1 MISTKVD
8 FIHRWQLLE
17 LRHIVIFFIHYIKQS
32 KGEMYMIKNAAGAIT
47 ALSVACGLA
56 CIGTAGVGCIPCL
69 LGAGLALK
77 E

>member
-1 MISTKVD
+1 
-8 FIHRWQLLE
+8 
-17 LRHIVIFFIHYIKQS
+17 
-32 KGEMYMIKNAAGAIT
+32 MIKNAAGAIT